1 MQGQRNFDRFVEGHP
16 HPHRFFFERPH
27 LSRRGFFR
35 IAASGLTGTVL
46 LNKLDAA
53 GGITKTAATPKGT
66 ARNVVFVLLSGAPSH
81 TDLLDFKQS
90 PDTPMDLLKPET
102 IEGIV
107 WPTGILPNLAS
118 HLPDIAIARSV
129 RSWALQHG
137 LAQQWAQIG
146 RSPAGALGPISPNIG
161 SVVALEKEPERQP
174 GQVFPTFLGL
184 NSDGAVGAGYFSSA
198 YAPFKINPAT
208 TGMPDTANRDGQ
220 TRFEARYEFLKQIDA
235 PLRVN
240 SPFGKPMQDYAGFYE
255 SGRSLM
261 FNPLVDQ
268 AFRFTAEESERY
280 GNTNFG
286 NACLVASKVL
296 AARGGTRYIQI
307 TLGGWDHH
315 QDIYTDLPPLAR
327 TLDSGLAMLL
337 TDLKSSGLLTET
349 LVAVMGEFG
358 RTVGGLTPQ
367 AGRDHYLQQFV
378 AFVGAGVR
386 GGRAIGATDETGA
399 ATVEYGR
406 SREREIR
413 PEDVEATIYSA
424 LGIDWTTI
432 RYDDPFNR
440 GFEYVPYAKE
450 DVYGPIHEL
459 WS

>member
-1 MQGQRNFDRFVEGHP
+1 MKGQRNFDRFVERHP
-16 HPHRFFFERPH
+16 HPHRFFFHRPH
-27 LSRRGFFR
+27 LSRRGLFR
-35 IAASGLTGTVL
+35 IAASGVTGTVL

-53 GGITKTAATPKGT
+53 GSITKTAATPKGT

-161 SVVALEKEPERQP
+161 SVVALEKEQERQP

-184 NSDGAVGAGYFSSA
+184 NSDGAAGAGYFSSA

-208 TGMPDTANRDGQ
+208 TGMPDTENRDGQ

-268 AFRFTAEESERY
+268 AFRFTAQESERY

-286 NACLVASKVL
+286 NACLVSGKVL

-327 TLDSGLAMLL
+327 TLDSGLTMLL
-337 TDLKSSGLLTET
+337 TDLKSNGLLAET
-349 LVAVMGEFG
+349 LVVLMGEFG

-378 AFVGAGVR
+378 AFAGAGVR

-399 ATVEYGR
+399 ATIEYGW

-450 DVYGPIHEL
+450 DVYGPVHEL